1 MPASCATPPKDKK
14 AYAEAVGR
22 QLVKEYGKKKFYS
35 VSEVQ
40 NAAKTLKSVDW
51 VCWGMCLYVSPS
63 EFKEYHESIGE
74 VCNYSEMKSEMATA
88 VTGVTSDS
96 WFDADLSW
104 LEWPEIDV
112 SHVFKIF
119 D

>member
-1 MPASCATPPKDKK
+1 MSASCTTPPKDKK
-14 AYAEAVGR
+14 AYAEEVGQ

-40 NAAKTLKSVDW
+40 NVAKTLKSVDW

-63 EFKEYHESIGE
+63 EFQEYHESIGE
-74 VCNYSEMKSEMATA
+74 VCNYSQMKSEMVTA
-88 VTGVTSDS
+88 LTGSSST
-96 WFDADLSW
+96 WFDTDLSW
-104 LEWPEIDV
+104 LELPDLDV
-112 SHVFKIF
+112 SSVFKIF